1 MGISG
6 LGSFNSASF
15 YYESTKQ
22 TKAAS
27 SASEASFNLENQ
39 EELKPLGMGF
49 ANAGSNGYGMSASQV
64 ITPDTDDIIVRVKVA
79 GGETTDVNLS
89 KFDEKSA
96 TAVEMFAYCQYMDS
110 IGKGT
115 GSKWGSWNAMK
126 WIASAEDADGMNFGS
141 LDNIMN
147 KKIDWS
153 SRVAGSKTTLQHVK
167 TGKTISI
174 SEVMK
179 MMEESRKLTAQQL
192 KDGDDWRSMSA
203 EEWDKMLDGV
213 DKEIEAIRKYIE
225 EMKEAQEEAAQ
236 KAAAEAA
243 PEMKAAAA
251 SSAALAVASGF
262 GNEPATDTE
271 EEEEPTLE
279 GDHEKNWTKRLKT
292 DDQTILRTA
301 KEAQKMEKMA
311 AAKMMEIANGEY
323 SKHFSYEEVWSAYKK
338 EDKEQI

>member
-6 LGSFNSASF
+6 LGSFNSTSF
-15 YYESTKQ
+15 YYESTQKTQ
-22 TKAAS
+22 ASS
-27 SASEASFNLENQ
+27 SASEASFSLEAQ

-64 ITPDTDDIIVRVKVA
+64 ITPNSDDIIVRVKVA
-79 GGETTDVNLS
+79 GGGTTDVNLS

-126 WIASAEDADGMNFGS
+126 WIASAEEADGMDFGT
-141 LDNIMN
+141 LDNIIN

-153 SRVAGSKTTLQHVK
+153 SRIENSNTTLQHVK

-174 SEVMK
+174 AEVMK

-236 KAAAEAA
+236 KAAAEAS

-271 EEEEPTLE
+271 EGEEEPTLE
-279 GDHEKNWTKRLKT
+279 GDHEKNWTKRLDT

-301 KEAQKMEKMA
+301 KEAQKMERMA
-311 AAKMMEIANGEY
+311 AAKLRELANGEY
-323 SKHFSYEEVWSAYKK
+323 SKHFYYEEVSQTY
-338 EDKEQI
+338 KEQKEES